1 MAAISGTRT
10 EQEKKEEDGENRWID
25 QTGHNCA
32 AAAAAIEDTT
42 WTQSVRVSWRQQEK
56 NHNKKKKKQ
65 TRNGAKA
72 ASSKQARNKKNKDN
86 CRAKRSARSQK
97 SPEREGKKA
106 N

>member
-42 WTQSVRVSWRQQEK
+42 WTQSVSVCVSWRQQEK
-56 NHNKKKKKQ
+56 NNNKKKKQ

-72 ASSKQARNKKNKDN
+72 ASSKKQKEQRQLPCKKK
-86 CRAKRSARSQK
+86 C
-97 SPEREGKKA
+97 
-106 N
+106 